1 MATNTNGITTFWDTA
16 SWGIDVTNP
25 TQSGNEIAI
34 AYVLASI
41 FLKLGKEF
49 PIDAT
54 TDDMKLLGQEC
65 PTKDEIEVWLESLTT
80 ANAYINN
87 ASSYASNQLI
97 KYSDLRYEEIVED
110 SISVSSSSITF
121 PAYNDGGRSETV
133 TSSKEWELISK
144 SSWINCSPSNGQ
156 SGDFLF
162 IFVQDNTTGQIRK
175 GEIVLGCANAR
186 TTITVT
192 QTAI

>member
-1 MATNTNGITTFWDTA
+1 MATNTNGITNFWDFAIWYINNTYPE
-16 SWGIDVTNP
+16 NP
-25 TQSGNEIAI
+25 EYSENEAQV
-34 AYVLASI
+34 AYVLMAI
-41 FLKLGKEF
+41 FSVLKKDLPSSVDEAKQMGE
-49 PIDAT
+49 
-54 TDDMKLLGQEC
+54 EC
-65 PTKDEIEVWLESLTT
+65 PTKSEIETFGNTNDYVF
-80 ANAYINN
+80 INN

-110 SISVSSSSITF
+110 SISVSASSLTF
-121 PAYNDGGRSETV
+121 PAYDDGVRSETV

-162 IFVQDNTTGQIRK
+162 ISVQDNTTGQIRK